1 MKKDR
6 VFANKIKAQYY
17 RLAVFA
23 AGMALCLLGKR
34 QVENKRRT
42 VLFIMQFFLN
52 PPSRQKLI
60 VQTAEKIR

>member
-42 VLFIMQFFLN
+42 VLSIMQFF
-52 PPSRQKLI
+52 
-60 VQTAEKIR
+60 